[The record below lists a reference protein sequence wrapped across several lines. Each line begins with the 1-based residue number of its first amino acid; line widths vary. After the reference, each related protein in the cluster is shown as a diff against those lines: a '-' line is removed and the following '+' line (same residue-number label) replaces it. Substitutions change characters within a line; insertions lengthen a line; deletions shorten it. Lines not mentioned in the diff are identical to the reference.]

1 MITFLGKT
9 QGRPDLPSSEIF
21 QSERVGDK
29 IRTENERG
37 MCVPL
42 THFGCHESCGA
53 IGSEPLFFHYKA
65 SNSWHQAKGL
75 HAEKE
80 VNSRFGE
87 HDTMPGNDNVDN
99 QAVQALLLTAD
110 SRPLTST
117 SCVNVNSL

>member
-9 QGRPDLPSSEIF
+9 QGRPDLPSSEIL

-29 IRTENERG
+29 IKTVNEKG
-37 MCVPL
+37 ISVPL

-53 IGSEPLFFHYKA
+53 IGSESLLSLYKA
-65 SNSWHQAKGL
+65 SNSWQQAKGL
-75 HAEKE
+75 QAEKE
-80 VNSRFGE
+80 KNSGYGE
-87 HDTMPGNDNVDN
+87 HGTKPTIDNVDN
-99 QAVQALLLTAD
+99 QAVQALLLAAD